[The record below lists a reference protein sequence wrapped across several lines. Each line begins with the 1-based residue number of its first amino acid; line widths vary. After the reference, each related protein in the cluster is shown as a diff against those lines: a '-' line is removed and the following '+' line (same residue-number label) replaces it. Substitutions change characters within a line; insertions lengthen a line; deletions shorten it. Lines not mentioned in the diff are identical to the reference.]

1 MRDTS
6 NGEVAPWMGG
16 CKSKKMGTSNWWLSS
31 PNNYNGSNA
40 NEWNFNGSN
49 GNIDNNNVNNSNAF
63 RSSINLKKDIKFIG
77 TGTSTDPYKI
87 VTE

>member
-6 NGEVAPWMGG
+6 NGEVAPWMCG

-63 RSSINLKKDIKFIG
+63 RSSINLKKDVKFSG